1 MLSSDGSDGGG
12 VKFKKGYCSH
22 AGAEVSATPDH
33 SDLHFKQI
41 AINKGNPRS
50 TAQSL
55 VTLP

>member
-1 MLSSDGSDGGG
+1 MALMGWG